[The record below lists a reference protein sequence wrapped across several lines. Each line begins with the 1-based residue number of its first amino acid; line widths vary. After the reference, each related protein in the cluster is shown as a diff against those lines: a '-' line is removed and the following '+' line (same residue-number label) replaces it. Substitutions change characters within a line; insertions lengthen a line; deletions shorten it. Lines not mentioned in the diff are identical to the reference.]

1 MFLSLP
7 YMIEAII
14 LLSALS
20 VAIGWWQIRRNRI
33 ESHKR
38 FMVLGTIL
46 AGFFFLGYAA
56 KTIFVGDTT
65 FGGPESFRLPYQL
78 FLQAHS
84 VLATVAALL
93 GILTLRFGF
102 KQAFSKH
109 KVLGRWTAIIWF
121 ITVGS
126 GLTVFLLLY
135 VIFPP
140 GPTTNLFRAWVGF

>member
-78 FLQAHS
+78 FFAS
-84 VLATVAALL
+84 T
-93 GILTLRFGF
+93 
-102 KQAFSKH
+102 FSSRDSRSSAGDFDAE
-109 KVLGRWTAIIWF
+109 VWI
-121 ITVGS
+121 
-126 GLTVFLLLY
+126 
-135 VIFPP
+135 
-140 GPTTNLFRAWVGF
+140 